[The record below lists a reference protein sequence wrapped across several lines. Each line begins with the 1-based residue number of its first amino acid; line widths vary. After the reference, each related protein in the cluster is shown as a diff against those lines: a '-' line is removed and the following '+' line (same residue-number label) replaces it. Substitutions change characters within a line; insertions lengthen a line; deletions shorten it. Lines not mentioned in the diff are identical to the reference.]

1 MYRCN
6 ECKETF
12 PTTDAFY
19 EHVIPLVEAGK
30 HSMGSY
36 TEVPGESYW
45 VKQVSIGLLMS
56 LRKKNKVTGNTNKKL
71 NIAA

>member
-1 MYRCN
+1 
-6 ECKETF
+6 
-12 PTTDAFY
+12 
-19 EHVIPLVEAGK
+19 
-30 HSMGSY
+30 MGSY